1 MDQRR
6 IFEGL
11 KMDMELYKSV
21 VDFVRNHNKAST
33 SHIQRAFNLS
43 YNRAVPLMDKLEEDY
58 VISPMSANGKR
69 EVYPEIVAELQQQ
82 IKVLNADLKESQ
94 SDFAYAYKSVTSWTE
109 RAYKQR
115 AKVEL
120 IKNEVERFQQSGSP
134 LDLNQFL
141 SNLIELAT
149 FKNDHEFTDH
159 LLVSKKD
166 IEDWY
171 LDEDEGLWLDHDGI
185 DGSLCDLTLGEIK
198 LIKHKEYLISQ
209 SNTLYAAR
217 VWDGNDDHIA
227 WKLFESEESA
237 LEAAKHCKQMYE
249 ASEMG
254 ADQ

>member
-1 MDQRR
+1 
-6 IFEGL
+6 
-11 KMDMELYKSV
+11 MELYKSV

-82 IKVLNADLKESQ
+82 IKVLTADLKESQ

-115 AKVEL
+115 EKVEL

-159 LLVSKKD
+159 LLVPKKD

-185 DGSLCDLTLGEIK
+185 DGNLCELDIGK
-198 LIKHKEYLISQ
+198 VQPVKHKEYLITQ

-217 VWDGNDDHIA
+217 VWDGEDDHIA
-227 WKLFESEESA
+227 WKLFESEEAA
-237 LEAAKHCKQMYE
+237 LEAAKYCKQMYD
-249 ASEMG
+249 ASESG
-254 ADQ
+254 AEQ

>member
-1 MDQRR
+1 MIDLNNERHE
-6 IFEGL
+6 FEALPQIQGIL
-11 KMDMELYKSV
+11 TGGNVYFSTLSMNYTSNKPDLEHCVYYINGAWYAWMEKATAQSV
-21 VDFVRNHNKAST
+21 PA
-33 SHIQRAFNLS
+33 
-43 YNRAVPLMDKLEEDY
+43 
-58 VISPMSANGKR
+58 
-69 EVYPEIVAELQQQ
+69 LQQQ
-82 IKVLNADLKESQ
+82 IKVLTADLKESQ

-115 AKVEL
+115 EKVEV

-141 SNLIELAT
+141 SNLIQLAT
-149 FKNDHEFTDH
+149 FKNDNEFTDH

-185 DGSLCDLTLGEIK
+185 DGSLCDLTLGGIK
-198 LIKHKEYLISQ
+198 PIKHKEYLISQ

-227 WKLFESEESA
+227 WKFFESEESA
-237 LEAAKHCKQMYE
+237 LEAAKHCKQMYDT
-249 ASEMG
+249 SESG
-254 ADQ
+254 AEQ